1 MILLKE
7 LNSMDKIRRKG
18 IKELVLQ
25 LRSKGI
31 NVSTS
36 KSRAKI
42 LHNLHNTEKLINK
55 NFPINFQ
62 Q

>member
-1 MILLKE
+1 
-7 LNSMDKIRRKG
+7 MDKIRGKG
-18 IKELVLQ
+18 IKELVVQ

-36 KSRAKI
+36 KSRANI
-42 LHNLHNTEKLINK
+42 LHNLHKTEKLINK
-55 NFPINFQ
+55 NLPINFQ

>member
-1 MILLKE
+1 
-7 LNSMDKIRRKG
+7 MDKIRRKG

-25 LRSKGI
+25 LRNKGI

-42 LHNLHNTEKLINK
+42 LHNLHKTEKLINK